1 MPVKI
6 VDIGGSM
13 ENGWAEEVH
22 VLRKK
27 VTNLSHNI
35 ETANLERDFYM
46 GQEAKAQE
54 QLVALRGERDFWYH
68 EATKRGRNGN

>member
-6 VDIGGSM
+6 VDIEGGV
-13 ENGWAEEVH
+13 ENGLTEEVKL
-22 VLRKK
+22 LRRK

-35 ETANLERDFYM
+35 ETANLERDFYK

-68 EATKRGRNGN
+68 EATKRGRNG